1 MSNIGVN
8 SILSIY
14 WEGETA
20 WYTAKVI
27 EKHPINF
34 DKIRIHYL
42 DDDMVEWASIVK
54 MQSEGLKII
63 ELVAPI
69 TDMERLK
76 QRVLSSK
83 RDRSPSKK
91 VMESISQASP
101 KRTKRPTA
109 SSSFSSSSTTSTTVY
124 ASGDL
129 VEGNFKGLNTWY
141 QCRILNIH
149 SNTPLSYDLKYV
161 EDGIIESNVPQAFIR
176 PTKQQTTKASIT
188 KNVKQQPNLQFSFRY
203 KSSVMVLPG
212 RFSEDDRV
220 ILKHWWQQYS
230 DKREKKY
237 DSRTVESKSKKSN
250 IGSAPNMSRLEES
263 TLLTQ
268 QEIFDKFHQKMSAF
282 TPILSTEKVSR
293 SKPILSTEK
302 VSRSNWNTSN
312 SKNFTLPS
320 SWKIAGKTGQ
330 SFISPDGTKRFRSLI
345 RVQRYVNGTAK
356 KQEWQPVT
364 GKSRGLRAPP
374 PPAATTTT
382 TTTTATSSSSS
393 SSSSSFSKI
402 PTMAKPRAKKPTKLQ
417 TKTLPLLQP
426 VQKKVD
432 GRKKIVDP
440 NLYGKFR
447 QESSESDEEDEE
459 EYETEV
465 ERRARKEKEY
475 IKTFCKAN
483 GPKGPPNAYIIYLG
497 AIAPSVQLEHPTLK
511 RNELLKIIGPM
522 WKKLSTTNNGIDAKL
537 YVDDA
542 NERKIKYKIATG
554 RFIHILILYNNYS
567 KGLG

>member
-109 SSSFSSSSTTSTTVY
+109 SSSFSSSSTTSTTSTTSATSTTVY

-268 QEIFDKFHQKMSAF
+268 QEIFDKFHQKLSAF

-293 SKPILSTEK
+293 SNYDDDNNDNINDNNDMSDDKKNSGRWSQQDNRAFENIKSTSTSSPFSSSLQTA
-302 VSRSNWNTSN
+302 VSSSN
-312 SKNFTLPS
+312 SSTVQKNVGRWTQQEKRAFEEGLKHHGRGRWKLFLPLIPTKSQLQIRQVSFPPPCVYHQSHIFFFLFKTTNPNQPLPS
-320 SWKIAGKTGQ
+320 AF
-330 SFISPDGTKRFRSLI
+330 SFLFSFYSMPMPSLKAVVSKR
-345 RVQRYVNGTAK
+345 
-356 KQEWQPVT
+356 
-364 GKSRGLRAPP
+364 
-374 PPAATTTT
+374 
-382 TTTTATSSSSS
+382 
-393 SSSSSFSKI
+393 
-402 PTMAKPRAKKPTKLQ
+402 
-417 TKTLPLLQP
+417 
-426 VQKKVD
+426 
-432 GRKKIVDP
+432 
-440 NLYGKFR
+440 
-447 QESSESDEEDEE
+447 
-459 EYETEV
+459 
-465 ERRARKEKEY
+465 
-475 IKTFCKAN
+475 
-483 GPKGPPNAYIIYLG
+483 
-497 AIAPSVQLEHPTLK
+497 
-511 RNELLKIIGPM
+511 
-522 WKKLSTTNNGIDAKL
+522 
-537 YVDDA
+537 
-542 NERKIKYKIATG
+542 
-554 RFIHILILYNNYS
+554 
-567 KGLG
+567 

>member
-109 SSSFSSSSTTSTTVY
+109 SSSFSSSSTTVY

-268 QEIFDKFHQKMSAF
+268 QEIFDKFHQKISAF

-345 RVQRYVNGTAK
+345 SVQRYVNGTAK

-382 TTTTATSSSSS
+382 AAAAATSSSSS
-393 SSSSSFSKI
+393 SSEEESEEEL
-402 PTMAKPRAKKPTKLQ
+402 PATGAKP
-417 TKTLPLLQP
+417 
-426 VQKKVD
+426 V
-432 GRKKIVDP
+432 
-440 NLYGKFR
+440 
-447 QESSESDEEDEE
+447 
-459 EYETEV
+459 
-465 ERRARKEKEY
+465 
-475 IKTFCKAN
+475 
-483 GPKGPPNAYIIYLG
+483 
-497 AIAPSVQLEHPTLK
+497 APSRLRIFDEAIEIV
-511 RNELLKIIGPM
+511 N
-522 WKKLSTTNNGIDAKL
+522 
-537 YVDDA
+537 
-542 NERKIKYKIATG
+542 
-554 RFIHILILYNNYS
+554 F
-567 KGLG
+567 LGN